1 MLIYPENE
9 KPVFADVAAVA
20 VAVAVVAVVVVVVLE
35 PYSVSIVVDRNSDLY
50 NQNTVVHLTVLKQNH
65 DVELKIAQNH
75 E

>member
-20 VAVAVVAVVVVVVLE
+20 VVVVVVVVVVVLE

-50 NQNTVVHLTVLKQNH
+50 NQNMVVHLTVLKQNH
-65 DVELKIAQNH
+65 DVGLKIDQNH
-75 E
+75 G